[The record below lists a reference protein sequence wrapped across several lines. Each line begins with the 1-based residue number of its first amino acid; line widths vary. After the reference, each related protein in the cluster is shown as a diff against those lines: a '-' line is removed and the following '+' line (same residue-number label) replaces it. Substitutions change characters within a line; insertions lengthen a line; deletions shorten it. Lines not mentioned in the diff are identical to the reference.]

1 MRIGKVA
8 QMAEQDPI
16 KHVVLLIMEN
26 HSFDQMLGCLQAI
39 YPELDGV
46 DIDAIDPRFNVDST
60 GNKVFQIPTDEQQVP
75 LDPKH
80 ENRFVLDQIANHNS
94 GFVTDFEKN
103 VPETQ
108 PIDRQYV
115 MGYYLLDRLPAL
127 HELARNFTVCDR
139 WFSSLP
145 GPTWPNRFFALSG
158 TSSGR
163 VRMPEGPLDPR
174 LNEMFA
180 QDQFTIFDRL
190 REAGKSWCIYY
201 YDFPSSLLLNRQRLP
216 ENLAGYSLIKNF
228 FTDVRDEKRFPSFT
242 FIEPKY
248 FGADQDDDHPP
259 HNVFKAEKLIADV
272 YNAIRSNPDLW
283 ESTLLVV
290 VYDEHG
296 GFYDHVEPPAAI
308 PPDDHREEWT
318 FDRLGVRVP
327 AILVSPWVGAGV
339 EKTIFDHTSLLK
351 YLTDKWNL
359 GPLGRRTQTVNSIA
373 VALNQKKP
381 REDTVPF
388 IRVPYTQLMPDRP
401 DLEQEDSS
409 DHHEALHAFAEYLAE
424 QTDLAAAALIRDL
437 AKGESTW
444 VKAKAELGQV
454 MLRIGAALTKD
465 RDQSRKRRVR
475 VTTQVAMKQCRH
487 LNRGELSRIPE
498 N

>member
-1 MRIGKVA
+1 MVA
-8 QMAEQDPI
+8 DEAI
-16 KHVVLLIMEN
+16 KHVVLLMLEN
-26 HSFDQMLGCLQAI
+26 HSFDQMLGCLQEE

-46 DIDAIDPRFNVDST
+46 DINAPEPRFNVDLSGT
-60 GNKVFQIPTDEQQVP
+60 PVPQLPRDEQQVAR
-75 LDPKH
+75 DPMH
-80 ENRFVLDQIANHNS
+80 ETANVLAQIKDANS
-94 GFVTDFEKN
+94 GFVTDYQRN
-103 VPETQ
+103 VPGTTTD
-108 PIDRQYV
+108 DRQNV
-115 MGYYLLDRLPAL
+115 MGYYALDRLPGVHQL
-127 HELARNFTVCDR
+127 SRNFTVCDR

-158 TSSGR
+158 TSCGR
-163 VRMPEGPLDPR
+163 VLMPLGMRAPR
-174 LNEMFA
+174 PGEMFA

-248 FGADQDDDHPP
+248 FGADQNDDHPP

-351 YLTDKWNL
+351 YLTDKWDL
-359 GPLGRRTQTVNSIA
+359 GPLGRPNETA
-373 VALNQKKP
+373 
-381 REDTVPF
+381 
-388 IRVPYTQLMPDRP
+388 
-401 DLEQEDSS
+401 
-409 DHHEALHAFAEYLAE
+409 
-424 QTDLAAAALIRDL
+424 
-437 AKGESTW
+437 
-444 VKAKAELGQV
+444 
-454 MLRIGAALTKD
+454 
-465 RDQSRKRRVR
+465 
-475 VTTQVAMKQCRH
+475 
-487 LNRGELSRIPE
+487 
-498 N
+498 